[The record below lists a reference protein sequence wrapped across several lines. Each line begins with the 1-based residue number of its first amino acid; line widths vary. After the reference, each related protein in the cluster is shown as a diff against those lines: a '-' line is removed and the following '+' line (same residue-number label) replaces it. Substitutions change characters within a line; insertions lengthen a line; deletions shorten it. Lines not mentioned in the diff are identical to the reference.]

1 MTINDIFTLSV
12 LHKGQASSRYYRWM
26 TRGGGW
32 VWVQSYATIVH
43 NSRSSRPHCIVSVNY
58 VLSSKEAG
66 DLILNSDQVTS
77 VSSAFSDQYQDTTG
91 YCHSPETVTSG
102 PGNNQYSVSVLQP
115 PEHNFNFT
123 GSSLIFLPT
132 VAKRK
137 GGSTQGN

>member
-1 MTINDIFTLSV
+1 MTINDICTLSV

-66 DLILNSDQVTS
+66 DLILNSDQVAS

-123 GSSLIFLPT
+123 GSISYI
-132 VAKRK
+132 R
-137 GGSTQGN
+137 